1 MTGLLAG
8 IAAAAMVVVVGRP
21 GGAERLHAV
30 TVARSSPPSAGGVGP
45 LGPLAGVLG
54 VTAALVGVPVPVV
67 IAVVVG
73 IWLLERLRRQRAS
86 SREQAARAAATI
98 EVTFGLADEL
108 RAGRTPDQA
117 LAALAA
123 VSGPLQDALRA
134 VASAAAVGADPVVEL
149 ARTARLP
156 GAERLGSV
164 AAAWSVARA
173 AGGRVAAVLERLGRA
188 MDDDADLRRELDA
201 AMAGPRATM
210 VLLALLPV
218 LGLALAES
226 VGAHP
231 VALLLHRPVGWAL
244 VAGATA
250 LDLTGVFVTRAIAHA
265 ALRA

>member
-1 MTGLLAG
+1 MTELLAG
-8 IAAAAMVVVVGRP
+8 VAAAAAVVVTRRP
-21 GGAERLHAV
+21 GRAERLHAV
-30 TVARSSPPSAGGVGP
+30 TAASSSSASAGGMGSV
-45 LGPLAGVLG
+45 GPLAGLLG
-54 VTAALVGVPVPVV
+54 IVAALVGIPVPVV

-73 IWLLERLRRQRAS
+73 TWLLERLRRHRTS
-86 SREQAARAAATI
+86 SRERAARAAATI

-117 LAALAA
+117 LSALAT
-123 VSGPLQDALRA
+123 VSGPLQAALRA
-134 VASAAAVGADPVVEL
+134 AASAAAIGADPVAEL
-149 ARTARLP
+149 ARAACLP
-156 GAERLGSV
+156 GAERLDSV
-164 AAAWSVARA
+164 AAAWSVARS
-173 AGGRVAAVLERLGRA
+173 AGGRTAAVLERLGRA

-218 LGLALAES
+218 LGLALGES

-231 VALLLHRPVGWAL
+231 VALLLHRPLGWAL

-250 LDLTGVFVTRAIAHA
+250 LDLTGVFATRAIARA